1 MEEEAA
7 DLGVVI
13 FYLVFPIA
21 ALVLWWALGHLTER
35 KHLRSLAAREAEIGD
50 FAITS
55 LKTPV
60 GCAVGQGVPPTMVCG
75 EAVVASD
82 GFKSWVFGLKNV
94 VGGES
99 KAFTRLFERARREAL
114 LRMIAEAKAG
124 GYNAICNVR
133 FESVD
138 IGGNATQ
145 PAKKNMNMAV
155 CQAFGTAYIR
165 GA

>member
-35 KHLRSLAAREAEIGD
+35 KHLQSLAEREAEIGD

-60 GCAVGQGVPPTMVCG
+60 GCVASPDTPPTIVCG

-99 KAFTRLFERARREAL
+99 KTFTRLFERARREAL

-155 CQAFGTAYIR
+155 CQAFGTAYVR

>member
-13 FYLVFPIA
+13 FYLVLPIA
-21 ALVLWWALGHLTER
+21 ALVLWWVLGHLTER
-35 KHLRSLAAREAEIGD
+35 KHLRSLAEREAAVGD
-50 FAITS
+50 FAVTS

-60 GCAVGQGVPPTMVCG
+60 GCAAGQVTPPTIVCG
-75 EAVVASD
+75 EAVIASD

-99 KAFTRLFERARREAL
+99 KTFTRLFERARREAL

-138 IGGNATQ
+138 IGGNTSQ

-155 CQAFGTAYIR
+155 CQAFGTAYRR

>member
-60 GCAVGQGVPPTMVCG
+60 GCVASQATPPTIVCG

-99 KAFTRLFERARREAL
+99 KAFTRLFARARREAL

-138 IGGNATQ
+138 IGGNAT
-145 PAKKNMNMAV
+145 
-155 CQAFGTAYIR
+155 
-165 GA
+165 

>member
-13 FYLVFPIA
+13 FYIVLPIA
-21 ALVLWWALGHLTER
+21 ALVFWWAIGHFTER
-35 KHLRSLAAREAEIGD
+35 KHIRSLAEREAEVGD

-99 KAFTRLFERARREAL
+99 KTFSRLFERARREAL

-155 CQAFGTAYIR
+155 CQAFGTAYVR

>member
-7 DLGVVI
+7 DLGVAI
-13 FYLVFPIA
+13 FYIVLPIA
-21 ALVLWWALGHLTER
+21 ALVLWWVLGHLTER
-35 KHLRSLAAREAEIGD
+35 KHLRSLAEREAAVGD
-50 FAITS
+50 FAVTS

-60 GCAVGQGVPPTMVCG
+60 GCAASQDTPPTIVCG
-75 EAVVASD
+75 EAVIASD

-99 KAFTRLFERARREAL
+99 KTFTRLFERARREAL
-114 LRMIAEAKAG
+114 HRMIAEAKAG

-138 IGGNATQ
+138 IGGNTSQ

-155 CQAFGTAYIR
+155 CQAFGTAYRR

>member
-7 DLGVVI
+7 GFWVAI
-13 FYLVFPIA
+13 FYIVVPIAGLVF
-21 ALVLWWALGHLTER
+21 WWAIGHFTER
-35 KHLRSLAAREAEIGD
+35 KHLRSLAEREAAVGD
-50 FAITS
+50 FAVTS

-60 GCAVGQGVPPTMVCG
+60 GCAASQAAPPTLVCG

-82 GFKSWVFGLKNV
+82 HFKSWVFGLKNI

-99 KAFTRLFERARREAL
+99 KTFTRLFERARREAL

-138 IGGNATQ
+138 IGGNASR

-155 CQAFGTAYIR
+155 CQAFGTAYRR

>member
-1 MEEEAA
+1 MEEEAEG
-7 DLGVVI
+7 LWVVV
-13 FYLVFPIA
+13 FYFVFPIA
-21 ALVLWWALGHLTER
+21 ALVLWWVLGHLAER
-35 KHLRSLAAREAEIGD
+35 KHLRSLAEREAGIGD
-50 FAITS
+50 FAMTS

-60 GCAVGQGVPPTMVCG
+60 GCVPNPDTPPTLVCG

-99 KAFTRLFERARREAL
+99 KTFTRLFERARREAV

-133 FESVD
+133 FEGND
-138 IGGNATQ
+138 IGGNTSQ

-155 CQAFGTAYIR
+155 CQAFGTAYLR

>member
-60 GCAVGQGVPPTMVCG
+60 GCVASPDTPPTIVCG

-94 VGGES
+94 VGGVSE
-99 KAFTRLFERARREAL
+99 AFTRLFARARREAL
-114 LRMIAEAKAG
+114 LRMVAEAKAG

-155 CQAFGTAYIR
+155 CQVFGTAYMR

>member
-99 KAFTRLFERARREAL
+99 KTFTRLFERARREAL
-114 LRMIAEAKAG
+114 LRMVAEAKAG

-145 PAKKNMNMAV
+145 PTKKNMNMAV
-155 CQAFGTAYIR
+155 CQAFGTAYVR